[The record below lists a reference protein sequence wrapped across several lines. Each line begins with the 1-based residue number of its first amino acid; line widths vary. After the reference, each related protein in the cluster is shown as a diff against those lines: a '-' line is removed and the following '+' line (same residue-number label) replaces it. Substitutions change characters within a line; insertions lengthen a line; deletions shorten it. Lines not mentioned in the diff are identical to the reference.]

1 MKSKNPSTKL
11 EVIDEVTGEIRT
23 YLARIGKRDGSTGMG
38 SEKSKAKTRK
48 MLEARW
54 PKKS

>member
-1 MKSKNPSTKL
+1 MKSENPGTRP
-11 EVIDEVTGEIRT
+11 EVIEEVIGEIRT

>member
-1 MKSKNPSTKL
+1 MKSENPGTRP
-11 EVIDEVTGEIRT
+11 EVIDEVIGEIRT

-54 PKKS
+54 PKKA

>member
-1 MKSKNPSTKL
+1 MKSENPGTRP
-11 EVIDEVTGEIRT
+11 EVIDEVIGEIRT

-38 SEKSKAKTRK
+38 SETSKAKTRK

-54 PKKS
+54 PKKA